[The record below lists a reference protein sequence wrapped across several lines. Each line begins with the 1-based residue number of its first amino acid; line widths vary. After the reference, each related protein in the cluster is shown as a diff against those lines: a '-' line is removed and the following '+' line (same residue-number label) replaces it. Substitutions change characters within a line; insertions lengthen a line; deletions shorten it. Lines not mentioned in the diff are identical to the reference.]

1 MTPKYSILSLMI
13 LVLTLVAFTSALPT
27 PVSTPAIFRFPINT
41 PKTDTLWLIDS
52 LPQVSW
58 DTTEMPEG
66 STMDI
71 ALLHHAKK
79 QSILL
84 RRYVPT
90 RLGSTLVNLGP
101 EFQPGTYS
109 LLLTIFKGR
118 TSTVVGRSLVQ
129 SIILISD
136 VSSDPEQE
144 SVEETPEATPT
155 PSDKKAKEDEFLFK
169 KQNIQA
175 VQETE
180 QVVLTH
186 QPTKSNLVLRAP
198 YTVGWTI
205 PKPLEGA
212 KSRVNILL
220 VSRDAREG
228 DKTVRVLATNI
239 DAQIGFMYVF
249 LPEDVPLQAY
259 YIKIE
264 IVGKGR
270 KFSGYTHKFFTS
282 LPAFS
287 SRV

>member
-1 MTPKYSILSLMI
+1 MTLA
-13 LVLTLVAFTSALPT
+13 LTLVIAFTSALPT
-27 PVSTPAIFRFPINT
+27 PASTPSIFRFPINT
-41 PKTDTLWLIDS
+41 PKMDTLWLVDS

-58 DTTEMPEG
+58 DITEMPKD

-84 RRYVPT
+84 RRY
-90 RLGSTLVNLGP
+90 GP
-101 EFQPGTYS
+101 
-109 LLLTIFKGR
+109 
-118 TSTVVGRSLVQ
+118 
-129 SIILISD
+129 
-136 VSSDPEQE
+136 SS
-144 SVEETPEATPT
+144 
-155 PSDKKAKEDEFLFK
+155 
-169 KQNIQA
+169 
-175 VQETE
+175 
-180 QVVLTH
+180 
-186 QPTKSNLVLRAP
+186 KSNLVLRAP

-239 DAQIGFMYVF
+239 DAQVGFMYVF
-249 LPEDVPLQAY
+249 LPDDVPLKAY
-259 YIKIE
+259 HIKIE

-287 SRV
+287 SRA